1 MRMKVQPVILAG
13 GNGYRLWPLSQKTKP
28 KQFIKNLTNLS
39 LFQNT
44 IIRNSYLGTPLI
56 VANINNE
63 EIVIKQLKEINVQA
77 KVIFEPA
84 AKNTAICALAS
95 SYYAKQQGY
104 DTIILIPSDHRIKS
118 GLNYRNS
125 LNMALKA
132 TKKYKFSAIGVDP
145 TSPNI
150 NFGYIKT
157 KQQINK
163 NLHLGTKFIEKPNK
177 ELAKK
182 LITLPEYFWNS
193 GIYVFNIDY
202 ILKLTNQLLPVI
214 SRKLSTIFN
223 SDLCIKNIVKLDKK
237 AYVNFPSVS
246 FDNAISEKLQKI
258 ALIKANFE
266 WNDLGTWES
275 IWNLNKTSSQRSP
288 IKSQGVV
295 VTHNV
300 KDSYINSDA
309 KKTVAIDL
317 KNIMIVFKNGQ
328 LLVANKNSTEFIK
341 PLVGDNN

>member
-1 MRMKVQPVILAG
+1 MKVQPVILAG

-84 AKNTAICALAS
+84 AKNTAICALAA

-132 TKKYKFSAIGVDP
+132 TKKYKFSAIGVP
-145 TSPNI
+145 R
-150 NFGYIKT
+150 
-157 KQQINK
+157 
-163 NLHLGTKFIEKPNK
+163 
-177 ELAKK
+177 
-182 LITLPEYFWNS
+182 LP
-193 GIYVFNIDY
+193 
-202 ILKLTNQLLPVI
+202 LT
-214 SRKLSTIFN
+214 
-223 SDLCIKNIVKLDKK
+223 
-237 AYVNFPSVS
+237 
-246 FDNAISEKLQKI
+246 
-258 ALIKANFE
+258 
-266 WNDLGTWES
+266 
-275 IWNLNKTSSQRSP
+275 
-288 IKSQGVV
+288 
-295 VTHNV
+295 
-300 KDSYINSDA
+300 
-309 KKTVAIDL
+309 
-317 KNIMIVFKNGQ
+317 
-328 LLVANKNSTEFIK
+328 
-341 PLVGDNN
+341 